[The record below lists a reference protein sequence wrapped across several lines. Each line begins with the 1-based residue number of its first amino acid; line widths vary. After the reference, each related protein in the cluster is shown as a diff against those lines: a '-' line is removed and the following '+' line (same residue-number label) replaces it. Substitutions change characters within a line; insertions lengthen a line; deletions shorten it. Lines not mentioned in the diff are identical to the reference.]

1 MVYFARIK
9 QVYHCTMWYNAL
21 LVHVNVAH
29 RAIAFGMYQYGNTTL
44 GGIYLEGDTGVI
56 IIVHPQFI

>member
-29 RAIAFGMYQYGNTTL
+29 RAIAFGVY
-44 GGIYLEGDTGVI
+44 
-56 IIVHPQFI
+56 